1 MFSWLI
7 DNYRFTILKYRVTIL
22 LMKKSTPSSMNRIR
36 NASRLLQWMF
46 VFCAM
51 ALVPLRV
58 IGWMLYD
65 PALPID
71 DQALLYGLTLPLSP
85 DDIIGHIDLQQRL
98 LAMAASALPTA
109 LGVVIFAKLGRLF
122 SLYRQG
128 QIFTAQVV
136 ATIRY
141 LGFALIGAQAS
152 DFVFQ
157 ALCSVALSWNNGI
170 GHRQVSVGFSF
181 THCELLIVAAIV
193 IFSSWVMDEGR
204 RLQAEQ
210 DLTI

>member
-1 MFSWLI
+1 
-7 DNYRFTILKYRVTIL
+7 
-22 LMKKSTPSSMNRIR
+22 MKNLAPSSVSLIG
-36 NASRLLQWMF
+36 NASRLLQWLF
-46 VFCAM
+46 VFLAI
-51 ALVPLRV
+51 ALVPIRIV
-58 IGWMLYD
+58 GWMLYD
-65 PALPID
+65 PTLPID
-71 DQALLYGLTLPLSP
+71 DHVVLYGLTLLLSP
-85 DDIIGHIDLQQRL
+85 SDIIGHIDMQQRL
-98 LAMAASALPTA
+98 LAMAASALPTV
-109 LGVVIFAKLGRLF
+109 LGVLIFAKLARLF

-141 LGFALIGAQAS
+141 LGFALIGAQAC

-157 ALCSVALSWNNGI
+157 ALCGVALTWNNGT
-170 GHRQVSVGFSF
+170 GHRQLSIGFGF
-181 THCELLIVAAIV
+181 PHCELLIVAAIV

>member
-1 MFSWLI
+1 
-7 DNYRFTILKYRVTIL
+7 
-22 LMKKSTPSSMNRIR
+22 MNRIR
-36 NASRLLQWMF
+36 IASRLLQWMF
-46 VFCAM
+46 VFCAF
-51 ALVPLRV
+51 ALVPIRI

-71 DQALLYGLTLPLSP
+71 EQAFLYGLTLSLNPGG
-85 DDIIGHIDLQQRL
+85 IIGQIGLQQRL
-98 LAMAASALPTA
+98 LAMAASSLPTA
-109 LGVVIFAKLGRLF
+109 LGVLIFAKLARLF

-136 ATIRY
+136 STIRY
-141 LGFALIGAQAS
+141 LGFTLIGAQFA

-157 ALCSVALSWNNGI
+157 ALCSVALTWNNGK
-170 GHRQVSVGFSF
+170 GHRQLSIGFGF
-181 THCELLIVAAIV
+181 PHCELLLVAAIV

>member
-1 MFSWLI
+1 
-7 DNYRFTILKYRVTIL
+7 
-22 LMKKSTPSSMNRIR
+22 MNQIR
-36 NASRLLQWMF
+36 KASRLLQWLF
-46 VFCAM
+46 VFWAV
-51 ALVPLRV
+51 ALLPIRI
-58 IGWMLYD
+58 IGWLHYD
-65 PALPID
+65 PSVSID

-85 DDIIGHIDLQQRL
+85 GDIVGQIDLQQRL

-109 LGVVIFAKLGRLF
+109 LGVLIFAKLARLF

-141 LGFALIGAQAS
+141 LGFALVGAQFA

-157 ALCSVALSWNNGI
+157 ALCSVALTWHNGV
-170 GHRQVSVGFSF
+170 GHRQISVGFSF
-181 THCELLIVAAIV
+181 THCELLLVAAIV